1 MRRFVFS
8 LTAPTSLAAGLLA
21 SEAAQAA
28 DPPKTVVF
36 FSEWSAALDDAAMSA
51 VASAADQAKAQ
62 PKAPVTVAGFASTIG
77 SKEANDLLAKLRAQ
91 VVIDQLVQDGVPA
104 SRIHRV
110 GHGATAY
117 NFTPLESRR
126 IEITI
131 GH

>member
-8 LTAPTSLAAGLLA
+8 LTAPTLLAAGLLA
-21 SEAAQAA
+21 SGVAHA
-28 DPPKTVVF
+28 DPPKIAVF
-36 FSEWSAALDDAAMSA
+36 FSEWSAALDDVAMSA
-51 VASAADQAKAQ
+51 VSSAADQAKAQ

-104 SRIHRV
+104 SRIRRV
-110 GHGATAY
+110 GHGATPY
-117 NFTPLESRR
+117 SFTPLESRR

-131 GH
+131 GR